1 MRYLIGIDLGTSG
14 LKTVIV
20 DEEGELLACP
30 LREYSIQ
37 TPRPGWAEQDP
48 ETWLEVAISTMREA
62 LAQAAI
68 PPRQVVGLG
77 FSGQMHGTVCL
88 DEEGQLLRPAIIWA
102 DQRSKD
108 QVAEVYR
115 RFGKE
120 KLGTWAANPLATGFM
135 LATLLWLRENEPE
148 TYRRTAKV
156 VLPKDYLRYRFT
168 GELATEVTDASSTLL
183 MDTAR
188 RAWCAELLNALDI
201 EPSILPQVHESAEVA
216 GVLSGQVAEATG
228 LPQGIPVVYG
238 GGDQSMQAVGNGVIQ
253 AGLLSCTIG
262 TGGQLFVTS
271 ESPLYDPE
279 LRMHTFCHALPG
291 RWHLMAAI
299 LSAGLSLKWLR
310 DRALGDFSCHLSY
323 NELADAAAK
332 VPPGAEGLLFLPYLL
347 GERTPHMDARARGV
361 FLGLTLRH
369 GGAHLVRAIMEGVV
383 LALREGLELMLELGV
398 SVDRVVASGG
408 GTRHPLWL
416 QLQADI
422 FNRRIYQTETRE
434 AAAFGAALLAGVG
447 VGVYDHVGRAC
458 AQTVRWRDAVVRPDP
473 ANVALYDQVFDRYRR
488 LYPALREEFWR

>member
-1 MRYLIGIDLGTSG
+1 MRYLMGIDLGTSG

-20 DEEGELLACP
+20 DEAGGLLACP

-48 ETWLEVAISTMREA
+48 ETWLEAATSTMREA

-68 PPRQVVGLG
+68 PPRQVVGIG

-88 DEEGQLLRPAIIWA
+88 DEEGQLWRPAIIWP

-120 KLGTWAANPLATGFM
+120 KLGAWTANPLATGFM
-135 LATLLWLRENEPE
+135 LATLLWLRENEAE
-148 TYRRTAKV
+148 TYRRTAQV

-168 GELATEVTDASSTLL
+168 GKVGSEVTDASSTLL

-188 RAWCAELLNALDI
+188 RAWSAELLHALDI
-201 EPSILPQVHESAEVA
+201 EPSLLPEVHESAEVA
-216 GVLSGQVAEATG
+216 GVLRGEVAEATG
-228 LPQGIPVVYG
+228 LPEGIPVVYG
-238 GGDQSMQAVGNGVIQ
+238 GGDQPAQAVGNGIIRP
-253 AGLLSCTIG
+253 GLLSCTIG
-262 TGGQLFVTS
+262 TGGQLFVTLD
-271 ESPLYDPE
+271 SPLYDPE
-279 LRMHTFCHALPG
+279 LRTHTFCHALPD
-291 RWHLMAAI
+291 RWFLMAAH

-310 DRALGDFSCHLSY
+310 DKVLGDFSCKLSY
-323 NELADAAAK
+323 DALADAAAK
-332 VPPGAEGLLFLPYLL
+332 VSSGAEGLLFLPYLL
-347 GERTPHMDARARGV
+347 GERTPHMDPRARGV

-369 GGAHLVRAIMEGVV
+369 GGAHLTRAIMEGVV
-383 LALREGLELMLELGV
+383 LGMREGLELMLGLGA
-398 SVDRVVASGG
+398 SVDRIVASGG

-422 FNRRIYQTETRE
+422 FNREIYQTETRE

-447 VGVYDHVGRAC
+447 VGVYDDAERAC
-458 AQTVRWRDAVVRPDP
+458 AQTVRWREVVVRPDP
-473 ANVALYDQVFDRYRR
+473 ASVARYDEIFGRYRR